1 MGKRKQKASIEIK
14 HKAQFKVAS
23 NDPPNVI
30 NELLLDQI
38 DKLTGVRTQAHMSSM
53 MLEEHKKNV
62 ST

>member
-53 MLEEHKKNV
+53 M
-62 ST
+62 